1 MLSKRFYA
9 SSFLFDNMRIMLL
22 DTSLTKRWRISAA
35 PVSADYFVHADCKIK
50 MNRALGESMVFMQ
63 PAFSSYL
70 RNCLFLSDK

>member
-9 SSFLFDNMRIMLL
+9 SSFLFDNMRIMFL

-50 MNRALGESMVFMQ
+50 MNRALGESLVFSEACFQ
-63 PAFSSYL
+63 VYL
-70 RNCLFLSDK
+70 RNYLFLSSK